1 MNRDRAAELV
11 SSLFESWYSTLIRYA
26 CRNTGR
32 KEIAHDAVQ
41 QTFMALYQ
49 VLIKGQEIRFPK
61 AWTLCVL
68 RRELRL
74 FRDEE
79 PDYEPL
85 DALESLKAGCYEPAF
100 VDLECDEILRVLSV
114 LTVREQEALLLR
126 MEAMKYREIAEAMG
140 VSTNSVNVLLSRAVL
155 KLREVLKKSET
166 VVPNERKYK
175 RHAPKTLQ

>member
-1 MNRDRAAELV
+1 MNYDRAAELV

-26 CRNTGR
+26 YRNTGK

-41 QTFMALYQ
+41 QTFMALYEA
-49 VLIKGQEIRFPK
+49 LIKGQEIRSPK

-79 PDYEPL
+79 PDYQPL
-85 DALESLKAGCYEPAF
+85 DTLESVKAGCYEPSF
-100 VDLECDEILRVLSV
+100 VDLECDEVLRALGA
-114 LTVREQEALLLR
+114 LTVREQEAILLR

-140 VSTNSVNVLLSRAVL
+140 ISTNSVNVLLSRAVL
-155 KLREVLKKSET
+155 KLREVFRKAET
-166 VVPNERKYK
+166 VVPHEGKHK